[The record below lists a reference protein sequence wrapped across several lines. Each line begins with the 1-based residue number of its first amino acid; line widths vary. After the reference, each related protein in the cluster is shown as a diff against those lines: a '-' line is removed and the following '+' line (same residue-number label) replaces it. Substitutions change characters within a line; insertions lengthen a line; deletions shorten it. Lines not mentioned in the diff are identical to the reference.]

1 MNLQI
6 ELLVYVYISGY
17 LQLGRDV
24 ICTNILERIDPR
36 SRLLDLTP
44 DNLRDELLGQLRQ
57 GTARG
62 FTLNDLNH
70 LLANLADLRRLSIGG
85 LLDLVLSLLGETNG
99 EQAEK
104 VVVGGLDGDVGLN
117 QGLPFADE
125 RAEFVGSEVETV
137 EVCETALSLDLV
149 YSELDFAESVLLILL
164 EIGKR
169 NLENAALEGV
179 IGVLETSGTVDKGL
193 SNTAYPQHPVS

>member
-1 MNLQI
+1 M
-6 ELLVYVYISGY
+6 V
-17 LQLGRDV
+17 
-24 ICTNILERIDPR
+24 CTNILERVDPS

-44 DNLRDELLGQLRQ
+44 DNFRDELLSQLRQ
-57 GTARG
+57 GAARG

-70 LLANLADLRRLSIGG
+70 LLADLADLRRLSIGG

-104 VVVGGLDGDVGLN
+104 VVIGGLDGDVGLN

-125 RAEFVGSEVETV
+125 RAEFVGSKVETM

-149 YSELDFAESVLLILL
+149 YSELDFAESMLLILL

-169 NLENAALEGV
+169 NLENAAFEGV
-179 IGVLETSGTVDKGL
+179 VGVLETSSTVDKGL
-193 SNTAYPQHPVS
+193 SNTIYPRHPVS